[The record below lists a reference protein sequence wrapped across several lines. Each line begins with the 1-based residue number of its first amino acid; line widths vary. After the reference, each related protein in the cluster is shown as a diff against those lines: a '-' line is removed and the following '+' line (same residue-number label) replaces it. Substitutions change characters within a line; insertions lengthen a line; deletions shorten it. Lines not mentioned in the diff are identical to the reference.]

1 MNDIFNYSADNFKS
15 YLFAQQQEAF
25 ILDLSKATVLEVIN
39 EYTEIRRATGHK
51 SESGFEKYICYGID
65 Y

>member
-39 EYTEIRRATGHK
+39 EYTNIRVMPV
-51 SESGFEKYICYGID
+51 
-65 Y
+65 